1 MESHRF
7 NADVRQILDLVTHSL
22 YSDREIFLR
31 ELVSNAS
38 DALDRARF
46 ESLSNEDLRSVEGEP
61 GIRIS
66 VDTDAH
72 TITIEDDGIGLT
84 ADEAREHLGTI
95 AHSGTRAFAE
105 ALKEKGEGSSGLV
118 GQFGVG
124 FYSSFMV
131 ADKVVVETL
140 SARPDSE
147 AVRWSCDGG
156 EDYALEPGSREVR
169 GTSVTLHLREDAQEF
184 GELDEIKQIVQRHSD
199 FVSWPIL
206 IEDERANQEAAL
218 WTRNPSEVEDD
229 DYQAFYRHVS
239 GDWQDALTWVHFRA
253 EGTLEYQAVLFVPQ
267 KRPYELDRL
276 DYKVGLK
283 LFQKRVKILD
293 NADQLL
299 PRYLRWIRG
308 VVDSPDVQLNVS
320 REILQQTPVLASI
333 KKQLTKKVLKQ
344 LKTLSKKDPA
354 KYGDFWTEFGHILKE
369 GFHEDADQ
377 KGLLTDLLRFRTT
390 TSDGELR
397 SLAEIKAD
405 LKEGQDTIW
414 FLADVDKAR
423 IAKNPML
430 ESFRKK
436 DWEVLLLDEPVD
448 EWVVM
453 HLREFDEVPLKSVAH
468 GELPEEESEDDDP
481 IAEAAKAQ
489 AKPLVDWMK
498 TLLGES
504 VADVR
509 LSNRLT
515 ESPSVLVNQEGAMG
529 ANLERILQAANQ
541 EVGAQKRVLEINAE
555 HPMVKT
561 LARLNGE
568 GKTGIEPFAR
578 LLLDHAAIAEG
589 RMDDAEGFAGR
600 LQSLMEKAAEAL

>member
-46 ESLSNEDLRSVEGEP
+46 ESLSNEDLRSIDGEP
-61 GIRIS
+61 GIRIW
-66 VDTDAH
+66 VDTEAH

-105 ALKEKGEGSSGLV
+105 ALKEKGEGGGGLV

-156 EDYALEPGSREVR
+156 EDYALEPGSREAR
-169 GTSVTLHLREDAQEF
+169 GTAVTLHLREDAQQF
-184 GELDEIKQIVQRHSD
+184 GEIDEIKQVVRRHSD

-414 FLADVDKAR
+414 FLADLDKAPHGVQRLGVRVPSHGGFSAWTGVGPFRPATDHHISIGTHPKPGHTAQFVAGAVPALRPPDAAAGDVHPPGACGRGGGPGDAAFHTFGAHCIGR
-423 IAKNPML
+423 IDPGRRA
-430 ESFRKK
+430 
-436 DWEVLLLDEPVD
+436 
-448 EWVVM
+448 
-453 HLREFDEVPLKSVAH
+453 VA
-468 GELPEEESEDDDP
+468 
-481 IAEAAKAQ
+481 
-489 AKPLVDWMK
+489 
-498 TLLGES
+498 
-504 VADVR
+504 
-509 LSNRLT
+509 LSGRSCT
-515 ESPSVLVNQEGAMG
+515 
-529 ANLERILQAANQ
+529 RQAAI
-541 EVGAQKRVLEINAE
+541 G
-555 HPMVKT
+555 P
-561 LARLNGE
+561 
-568 GKTGIEPFAR
+568 
-578 LLLDHAAIAEG
+578 
-589 RMDDAEGFAGR
+589 
-600 LQSLMEKAAEAL
+600 